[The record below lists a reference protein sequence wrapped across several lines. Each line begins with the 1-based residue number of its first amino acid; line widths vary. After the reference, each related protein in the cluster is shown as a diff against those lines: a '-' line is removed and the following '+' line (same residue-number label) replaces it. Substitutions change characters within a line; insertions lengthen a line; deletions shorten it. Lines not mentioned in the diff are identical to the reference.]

1 MEYKEISKVVT
12 ENVANTFVVT
22 FNDGTKKKVKM
33 WYGVDGVC
41 IMNRKS
47 RKWGHVLNATDEY
60 DKWANLVPFLSRE
73 VEIHK
78 RVVRRAKKIEKML
91 DESGL
96 WANIKNMFHT
106 FLYERNEEEQKAI
119 INIALDYNKKFDE
132 KDAIFNNRMIFES
145 LARDRCFKTINWF
158 GYEKESFEKL
168 LDERIKAKEEFRYSW
183 HKGYDNSVELMK
195 YNGSFPAYYSDDM
208 FVGYYSEEYKGCG
221 NGYYSILLDAKHA
234 LFCEKD

>member
-47 RKWGHVLNATDEY
+47 RKWGHVLNATDDY
-60 DKWANLVPFLSRE
+60 DKWVNLVPFLSRE
-73 VEIHK
+73 IEIHK

-96 WANIKNMFHT
+96 WANIKNMLHT
-106 FLYERNEEEQKAI
+106 FLYERTEEEQKAI
-119 INIALDYNKKFDE
+119 INVALDYDKKFDE
-132 KDAIFNNRMIFES
+132 KDAIFTRWIFES
-145 LARDRCFKTINWF
+145 LTRDRCFKTINWF
-158 GYEKESFEKL
+158 GYEKETYEKL
-168 LDERIKAKEEFRYSW
+168 LEERIKAKEEFKYFW
-183 HKGYDNSVELMK
+183 HKGYDNRVEVFKKNDILL
-195 YNGSFPAYYSDDM
+195 
-208 FVGYYSEEYKGCG
+208 VHYSEEYTGCG
-221 NGYYSILLDAKHA
+221 NGYYYILLDAKHA

>member
-47 RKWGHVLNATDEY
+47 RKWGHVLNDADDY
-60 DKWANLVPFLSRE
+60 DKWVNLVPFLSRE
-73 VEIHK
+73 IEIHK

-91 DESGL
+91 NESGL
-96 WANIKNMFHT
+96 WANLKNMFHT

-132 KDAIFNNRMIFES
+132 KDVIFNNRMIFES

-158 GYEKESFEKL
+158 SYEKEGFEKL
-168 LDERIKAKEEFRYSW
+168 LDERIKAKEEFRYFW
-183 HKGYDNSVELMK
+183 HKGYDNRISVEQGKNDILL
-195 YNGSFPAYYSDDM
+195 
-208 FVGYYSEEYKGCG
+208 GYYSEEYTGCG

>member
-1 MEYKEISKVVT
+1 MEYKEISKIVT
-12 ENVANTFVVT
+12 ENVVKPFVATFS
-22 FNDGTKKKVKM
+22 DGTKKKVRM
-33 WYGVDGVC
+33 WYDVRGVC

-47 RKWGHVLNATDEY
+47 RRYGHLINATDDY
-60 DKWANLVPFLSRE
+60 DKWVNLVPFLNRE

-119 INIALDYNKKFDE
+119 INIALDYQKKFDE
-132 KDAIFNNRMIFES
+132 KDAIFNNRTIFES

-158 GYEKESFEKL
+158 DYEKESFEKL

-195 YNGSFPAYYSDDM
+195 YNGDFPGYYSDDM
-208 FVGYYSEEYKGCG
+208 FVAYYSEEYTGCG
-221 NGYYSILLDAKHA
+221 NGYYYLLLDAKHA
-234 LFCEKD
+234 LFCERD